1 MRTKVGCFAFQE
13 FYVILKAEIS
23 HSRTMKSEFDYDP
36 KKDEPPKKVMIWIIV
51 AAFLAALYLSQIL
64 V

>member
-1 MRTKVGCFAFQE
+1 MGTNLVCFAFQKK
-13 FYVILKAEIS
+13 YVILKAETS
-23 HSRTMKSEFDYDP
+23 HAHTMKSEFDYDP

>member
-1 MRTKVGCFAFQE
+1 LE
-13 FYVILKAEIS
+13 AEIS

-51 AAFLAALYLSQIL
+51 IAFLAALYLSQIL

>member
-1 MRTKVGCFAFQE
+1 
-13 FYVILKAEIS
+13 
-23 HSRTMKSEFDYDP
+23 MKSEFDYDP